1 MSDEYAGL
9 PKPRHTPGPW
19 VVHWERDHQGVTV
32 GVNIRPTPPKQGH
45 SMGYKPLAK
54 VQLDHR
60 IHRVGRLE
68 ANARLM
74 AASPHLL
81 ASSQAAIRAIE
92 RGDYALALAELNGS
106 VRAALE
112 FNPAPNQAEID
123 AAP

>member
-1 MSDEYAGL
+1 
-9 PKPRHTPGPW
+9 
-19 VVHWERDHQGVTV
+19 VHWERDHQGVTV